1 MGKNRRIFAD
11 RRIVGDRR
19 FGTNPKGYNG
29 PERRAVFDRR
39 NHNERRQ
46 GQYAAD

>member
-1 MGKNRRIFAD
+1 MGKDKRLFAD

-19 FGTNPKGYNG
+19 FGTNSKGYNG

-39 NHNERRQ
+39 NYNERRQ
-46 GQYAAD
+46 KKYVIT

>member
-1 MGKNRRIFAD
+1 MGEDRRLCAD
-11 RRIVGDRR
+11 RRIDGDRR

-39 NHNERRQ
+39 NYNERRQ
-46 GQYAAD
+46 KKYVIA

>member
-1 MGKNRRIFAD
+1 MGKDKRLFAD
-11 RRIVGDRR
+11 RRIAKDRR

-39 NHNERRQ
+39 NYNERRQ
-46 GQYAAD
+46 KKYVIT